1 MMLAAPLLVRIG
13 LFAVAGLSLGTANFL
28 ALRRN
33 TELYLAG
40 DGRGRAVA
48 IHALRLAL
56 LVGAWLVVARFGAA
70 AILSAF
76 AGFVASRFVVTAH
89 AARAS

>member
-1 MMLAAPLLVRIG
+1 MMLAVPLAVRAGI
-13 LFAVAGLSLGTANFL
+13 FAVVGFALGTANFL

-33 TELYLAG
+33 TELYLAR
-40 DGRGRAVA
+40 DGRWRAVA

-56 LVGAWLVVARFGAA
+56 LVGAWLVIARFGAT

-76 AGFVASRFVVTAH
+76 AGFVASRFAVTART
-89 AARAS
+89 ARAS